1 MSVFRFTFR
10 HLRRHWRLNVAA
22 LVGLILAVA
31 LLASLPGYA
40 AAIAAREL
48 GQNLEE
54 AHFAER
60 SLLITGK
67 RSAFNNDVYESL
79 RRELGELFKDRLEVR
94 DALLSADPRPPSEQ
108 VEGTSPSISSLHMY
122 SLDRLAEI
130 VRVLEGRLPDPIL
143 MSDFV
148 DPLKPPP
155 IPTVIG
161 VRAAESTGIAV
172 GDRLTAGNDFHRLDI
187 VGIVEPLDPSDD
199 LWGGDLS
206 AFELAIDAT
215 NPNEDV
221 VTLPLIIASGSM
233 RTISPK
239 TFRNVFPHEVLWRVL
254 LQHQRINADNAAA
267 VHARLINIQTQME
280 TSDATVSTGL
290 VQILADY
297 MAQLSRV
304 RTSLFLLVAQAFFF
318 VLYALGVLSSLMLDQ
333 SQSELA
339 TLSGR
344 GANTW
349 QITLIFAVENLAL
362 AAPAALLLG
371 PGLALGGLRVWAE
384 VSGQGVPAALPR
396 ESWLLSGVAGGLGWL
411 ALVVPVA
418 LAARGN
424 LVAWRQSRARPARR
438 SAAQKLYLDVFLLIL
453 GGLLYWQLNQSGSF
467 VVQRLG
473 DIQLADPLLLLGPT
487 FLLVATALIFL
498 RLFPALLQMVAW
510 VFQRM
515 RGLMLPLGLRRL
527 ARDPLKPSRLVLLVS
542 LTAGLVLFSTV
553 YGSSLSFSQEEMAH
567 YLAGADLRI
576 SMAPSDQ
583 PGDQV
588 APQGSQFLDQLATLP
603 GVRTVSPAFRGSA
616 QTEEGRLIQLL
627 AVDPVTFAQVARLP
641 VNVTNLKVATL
652 MRVIGSGAGEDGLPA
667 VFASAALPSKK
678 GVGDESFLNLAGRRL
693 PLSVRGTISNFPTLT
708 GSFVIVSLPDL
719 EAQVDLDTAGMR
731 RFGSREAWLAVDPGQ
746 HERLIAHTALEGRI
760 LDDARGRL
768 SVIQADALA
777 QGTGGA
783 LRLNTLTLALLSV
796 AAFWLVQFFTAQ
808 QRVLE
813 FSVLRAMGL
822 AVRQLLTLLVTEGA
836 LVLALGLAA
845 GTAIG
850 YGLSRVMIP
859 YLSRALAGSLGGV
872 TIKHIVVDWP
882 TIAQLYGLLIVF
894 YGLALALLLVVLM
907 RTGIQ
912 GALRMGEE

>member
-1 MSVFRFTFR
+1 MSLFRFTFR
-10 HLRRHWRLNVAA
+10 HLRRHWRLNLAA
-22 LVGLILAVA
+22 LLGLILAVA

-48 GQNLEE
+48 GQNLDE
-54 AHFAER
+54 AHLAER
-60 SLLITGK
+60 SLLIAGK

-79 RRELGELFKDRLEVR
+79 RGELGELFKDRLEVR
-94 DALLSADPRPPSEQ
+94 DALLSADPRPPGEQ
-108 VEGTSPSISSLHMY
+108 VEGTSLSISSLRMY
-122 SLDRLAEI
+122 SFDRLADI
-130 VRVLEGRLPDPIL
+130 VRVLEGRLPDTIL

-161 VRAAESTGIAV
+161 LRAAESTGIAV

-206 AFELAIDAT
+206 AFELAIDAS

-254 LQHQRINADNAAA
+254 LQHHLINADNAAA
-267 VHARLINIQTQME
+267 VHARLINIQTQMG

-297 MAQLSRV
+297 RAQLSRV

-318 VLYALGVLSSLMLDQ
+318 VLYTLSLLSSLMLDR

-344 GANTW
+344 GANAW
-349 QITLIFAVENLAL
+349 QVTRIFALENLVLAL
-362 AAPAALLLG
+362 PAALLLG
-371 PGLALGGLRVWAE
+371 PGLALGGLCLWAE
-384 VSGQGVPAALPR
+384 VGGQGAATALPR

-411 ALVVPVA
+411 ALVVPVS

-424 LVAWRQSRARPARR
+424 PVEWRQTRARPARR
-438 SAAQKLYLDVFLLIL
+438 SAAQRLYLDLFLLIL

-467 VVQRLG
+467 MVQHLG
-473 DIQLADPLLLLGPT
+473 DIQLADPLLLLGPS
-487 FLLVATALIFL
+487 LLLIATALIFV
-498 RLFPALLQMVAW
+498 RLFPALLQMIAW
-510 VFQRM
+510 VFQRL

-527 ARDPLKPSRLVLLVS
+527 ARDPLKPSRVVLLVS
-542 LTAGLVLFSTV
+542 LTAGLILFSNV
-553 YGSSLSFSQEEMAH
+553 FGRSLSFSQEEMAH

-576 SMAPSDQ
+576 SLAPDDQ
-583 PGDQV
+583 PGDQFGL
-588 APQGSQFLDQLATLP
+588 QGSQLREQLSTLP
-603 GVRTVSPAFRGSA
+603 GVRTVSPAFRGTA

-641 VNVTNLKVATL
+641 VNVTNLEVATL
-652 MRVIGSGAGEDGLPA
+652 MQVIGSGTGGGALPA
-667 VFASAALPSKK
+667 VFAFAALPSKK
-678 GVGDESFLNLAGRRL
+678 GVGDQSFLNLAGRRL
-693 PLSVRGTISNFPTLT
+693 PLSVRGTISNFPTLS
-708 GSFVIVSLPDL
+708 GSFVVVSLPDL
-719 EAQVDLDTAGMR
+719 EAQVDLHTAGML
-731 RFGSREAWLAVDPGQ
+731 RFGSHEAWLAVDLGQ
-746 HERLIAHTALEGRI
+746 YKKLVQHPALEGRI
-760 LDDARGRL
+760 LDDARARL

-796 AAFWLVQFFTAQ
+796 AAFWLVQFFAAQ

-822 AVRQLLTLLVTEGA
+822 AVRQLLTLLVTEGV

-845 GTAIG
+845 GTVIG

-872 TIKHIVVDWP
+872 TIRHIVVDWP
-882 TIAQLYGLLIVF
+882 AIAQLYGLLIVF

-907 RTGIQ
+907 RSGIHQ
-912 GALRMGEE
+912 ALRMGEE